1 MSIIVPKIYLSLST
15 RNKLLGTTDSATSDG
30 ATASLAT
37 GSTIYS
43 GGDLTINSPA
53 ASLTNNGSIISNG
66 NLTLNLAS
74 LTSTSSIPTLPTIAA
89 PTIKSVAGNINISTT
104 NNITLKN
111 TLLNSGNKITLSAK
125 DINISNDPIS
135 LSVSTLRATSAKSG
149 ESLFST
155 SSIKDDAESARS
167 AITFNALSDIE
178 LNSTGSIN
186 IDNNYLNTG
195 GSIFMTAA
203 GDINNSNYTIKA
215 ENNVVMNA
223 TNINNIHADSDYNS
237 TTGATT
243 NETRIEAGS
252 IVSLNATNDI
262 TNIGATIKAGDL
274 LYLTA
279 GNDINNEALINYK
292 INGNSATETEALA
305 SNANNIKST
314 LVSQGTLE
322 AGGNLVLVAGNDI
335 NNKGSNITSTGSSYL
350 EATAGDINI
359 ETAALRDRNVT
370 SWGNKKK
377 GGTNTVDTTTNID
390 SEITSGGTL
399 DFASGNDINIIGS
412 KLTSADNL
420 TLSAANDVNI
430 SAAQNTSFTESTYHR
445 KGSTVVKNSMS
456 VNQSLTNVKSELDS
470 DGDISIT
477 SGADT
482 NLIGAKLIA
491 ANATINAGNELNIY
505 SVADQN
511 YSYSAASKSR
521 NYSGV
526 IKLMAPPLL
535 PLLELTSKLSDAVP
549 IPGVSNMAQFQN
561 SLANGDF
568 SSKSSLLEKNKITN
582 QASDINVTNNLT
594 LTANTDLN
602 IKGSNLTGGG
612 DASVT
617 STTGDV
623 NIYNVADLDYT
634 RSESH
639 SSRTTLSS
647 VAAGIIQVTAA
658 SVGGAITYFN
668 PLKTPDKKVE
678 ELKQNNEDSKNI
690 PQKTE
695 THININ
701 SNETLI
707 ASNINFNNININT
720 TEKNTNI
727 TSSNLTSTDSTTI
740 TSGDSTNILT
750 AVENDYTYALNEKK
764 TPSIA
769 AALSN
774 GVVKIFNSAMPSFG
788 HSKSDN
794 TESNDQ
800 VKELAYDTDK
810 SKIETTTKTNIASNL
825 TTNSGDLII
834 TSANNNLISGS
845 NLNSGNNLNLTST
858 AGTTTITSVA
868 DQTSTSTEDV
878 DQNYNKLSLNYNRG
892 RASAD
897 SESKVEEEKTTTTT
911 TAQKQSELAA
921 VGNIAVT
928 AKGDLNI
935 LSSNLSTNAGEIS
948 LTSQEGNV
956 NILALANAI
965 STTSETKTGTLTL
978 SAGVGNTVVDTAYAE
993 YDLIQ
998 ATKAVADAKNN
1009 LNHMQTLQNNGQ
1021 ATNDAVEDAKI
1032 NLAISLANLVL
1043 SELKL
1048 AASAAK
1054 VAGSA
1059 ETLGFYA
1066 DLKLSI
1072 DGSNTNTNSSTSVAS
1087 NINSNGNL
1095 IISSGVN
1102 LLDSNSD
1109 LIAGTVGNT
1118 TITGASISSSEG
1130 DINITSKNN
1139 TVINASKDTYNASTK
1154 SSSWS
1159 ENITLGSTVAGGA
1172 ALDAMIKA
1180 AQISLGL
1187 AMSKSK
1193 SDTASTTYNNSQLTA
1208 NNGNINITSN
1218 GTASSGSQTG
1228 GDTAIKG
1235 ANILGQDVTITS
1247 NGNLS
1252 VESLQNSYTDK
1263 SKSFGLNLGGGGG
1276 SGSSSVSAGINYS
1289 SNKTDRL
1296 WTDNQTSILGTN
1308 SVTINT
1314 ANNTNI
1320 KGAVIANSTN
1330 GLIGENA
1337 IDGNNLTLN
1346 TKSLTFQNLNDHH
1359 IAENFGAGF
1368 STSIGTGL
1376 SSNTNGGANPNPMQN
1391 LNFYPSGSTTLSQIP
1406 TWRRNLTF
1414 SFCCMDSA
1422 FSWWRA

>member
-1 MSIIVPKIYLSLST
+1 M
-15 RNKLLGTTDSATSDG
+15 
-30 ATASLAT
+30 
-37 GSTIYS
+37 
-43 GGDLTINSPA
+43 
-53 ASLTNNGSIISNG
+53 
-66 NLTLNLAS
+66 
-74 LTSTSSIPTLPTIAA
+74 
-89 PTIKSVAGNINISTT
+89 
-104 NNITLKN
+104 
-111 TLLNSGNKITLSAK
+111 
-125 DINISNDPIS
+125 
-135 LSVSTLRATSAKSG
+135 RAISAKSG

-203 GDINNSNYTIKA
+203 DDINNSNYTIKA

-223 TNINNIHADSDYNS
+223 TNINNIHADTNYST

-274 LYLTA
+274 LYLAA
-279 GNDINNEALINYK
+279 GNNINNETLINYK
-292 INGNSATETEALA
+292 IKGNSATETEALA

-322 AGGNLVLVAGNDI
+322 VGGNLVLVAGNDI
-335 NNKGSNITSTGSSYL
+335 NNKGSNITSTGSSYF

-359 ETAALRDRNVT
+359 ETAALRDRTVT

-377 GGTNTVDTTTNID
+377 GGTNTSDVTTNID

-412 KLTSADNL
+412 KLNSTDNL
-420 TLSAANDVNI
+420 TLSAASDVNI

-445 KGSTVVKNSMS
+445 KGSTVSKSSMS

-470 DGDISIT
+470 DGDIAIT
-477 SGADT
+477 SGENT
-482 NLIGAKLIA
+482 NLIGVKLSA
-491 ANATINAGNELNIY
+491 ENARIEAGKELNIF

-511 YSYSAASKSR
+511 YSYSEASKSR
-521 NYSGV
+521 NYSSITKFV
-526 IKLMAPPLL
+526 APGLGLAAKFFEVVP
-535 PLLELTSKLSDAVP
+535 VP
-549 IPGVSNMAQFQN
+549 ILGNITQFEN

-568 SSKSSLLEKNKITN
+568 SSKSNLLEKNKITN

-602 IKGSNLTGGG
+602 IKGSNLIGGG
-612 DASVT
+612 NASVT
-617 STTGDV
+617 STIGDI
-623 NIYNVADLDYT
+623 NIYNVVDLDYT

-639 SSRTTLSS
+639 SSRTTWGS
-647 VAAGIIQVTAA
+647 VAAGIIQTAA
-658 SVGGAITYFN
+658 ASASNSIAYFN
-668 PLKTPDKKVE
+668 PLKTPDKKVD
-678 ELKQNNEDSKNI
+678 ELKQNSEDSKNI

-707 ASNINFNNININT
+707 ASNLNFTNLALNSN
-720 TEKNTNI
+720 KNTNI

-740 TSGDSTNILT
+740 NSGDSTNILT
-750 AVENDYTYALNEKK
+750 AVENDYSYSFNEKK

-810 SKIETTTKTNIASNL
+810 SKTETTTKTNIASNIVS
-825 TTNSGDLII
+825 TSGDITI
-834 TSANNNLISGS
+834 TSENNNLISGS
-845 NLNSGNNLNLTST
+845 NLTSGNNINLTST
-858 AGTTTITSVA
+858 AGTTTITSAA

-878 DQNYNKLSLNYNRG
+878 NQDYNRFSLNYNRG

-911 TAQKQSELAA
+911 TTQKQSTLSAA
-921 VGNIAVT
+921 NNIAIT
-928 AKGDLNI
+928 SNKDLNI
-935 LSSNLSTNAGEIS
+935 LSSDLAAGTNPASADTSTSGTIN

-998 ATKAVADAKNN
+998 ATKAVADAKSN

-1032 NLAISLANLVL
+1032 NLAISVANLAL
-1043 SELKL
+1043 ADLKL

-1059 ETLGFYA
+1059 EALGFYA

-1072 DGSNTNTNSSTSVAS
+1072 DGSKTNTNTNSSTAVAS
-1087 NINSNGNL
+1087 SINSNGNL
-1095 IISSGVN
+1095 IISSGMN

-1109 LIAGTVGNT
+1109 LIAGTVGNA
-1118 TITGASISSSEG
+1118 TITGASISSNEG

-1139 TVINASKDTYNASTK
+1139 TVINASKDTYSASTK

-1159 ENITLGSTVAGGA
+1159 ENITLGSTVAGGT

-1296 WTDNQTSILGTN
+1296 WTDSQTSILGTN
-1308 SVTINT
+1308 SITINT
-1314 ANNTNI
+1314 NNHTNI
-1320 KGAVIANSTN
+1320 KGAVIANGAN
-1330 GLIGENA
+1330 GVIGSDA
-1337 IDGNNLTLN
+1337 IDGGNLTLN
-1346 TKSLTFQNLNDHH
+1346 TKTLTIQNLDDHY

-1391 LNFYPSGSTTLSQIP
+1391 LNFYPSGSTTLSEIP

-1422 FSWWRA
+1422 FSWCRA